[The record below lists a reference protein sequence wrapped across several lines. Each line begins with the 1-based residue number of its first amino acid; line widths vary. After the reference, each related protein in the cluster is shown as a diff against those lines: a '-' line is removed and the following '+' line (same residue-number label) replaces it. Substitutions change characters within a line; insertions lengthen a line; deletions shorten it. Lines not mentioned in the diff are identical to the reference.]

1 MIPWSFLLKNG
12 PLILAGADAL
22 LTRLRS
28 EPAQREMGDPGGRL
42 SRLEE
47 NSTETARL
55 LQQLAQH
62 VDALAAAQRATAKRV
77 QIALVLGAVAAALS
91 LGACIMVML
100 R

>member
-1 MIPWSFLLKNG
+1 MIPWSFLLKNS

-28 EPAQREMGDPGGRL
+28 GTGQREAGDPTDRL

-47 NSTETARL
+47 SSTETARL
-55 LQQLAQH
+55 LLQLAQH
-62 VDALAAAQRATAKRV
+62 LDALAAAQRATARRV
-77 QIALVLGAVAAALS
+77 QIALILGSVAAALS
-91 LGACIMVML
+91 LGACVMVLL

>member
-1 MIPWSFLLKNG
+1 MIPWSFLLKNS

-22 LTRLRS
+22 LARLRS
-28 EPAQREMGDPGGRL
+28 APGQREKTDPAERL

-47 NSTETARL
+47 SSTETARL
-55 LQQLAQH
+55 LHQIAQH

-77 QIALVLGAVAAALS
+77 QIALVLAVVAAALS
-91 LGACIMVML
+91 LGACVIVLL